1 MNEINETKQTSESL
15 IGVTGV
21 SGHLGRLVIEALL
34 AQNLPADKIVAVVRD
49 PQKIADFA
57 SRGVQVRRA
66 DYTHPETLDAAMTG
80 VTRLLPS
87 LPRHF

>member
-1 MNEINETKQTSESL
+1 MNETKQKSESL
-15 IGVTGV
+15 IAVTGA
-21 SGHLGRLVIEALL
+21 SGHLGRLVIETLL
-34 AQNLPADKIVAVVRD
+34 AQNLPANRIVALVRD
-49 PQKIADFA
+49 QQNAADFA